1 MSTTDTIVLFSPEK
15 CNVHKYVE
23 RWRVNFRAMETKVNV
38 ACMCIKTPIV
48 RMWVQ
53 CFINA
58 SDELILMDL
67 NMLNV
72 SFEYIVTLIKNWATS

>member
-1 MSTTDTIVLFSPEK
+1 
-15 CNVHKYVE
+15 
-23 RWRVNFRAMETKVNV
+23 METKVNV
-38 ACMCIKTPIV
+38 ACMCIKAPIV
-48 RMWVQ
+48 RMLVQ